1 MKSIRVGVVGCG
13 VISGIYFE
21 NLLKFEAVDVVACSD
36 LMPDMSRAAADAN
49 PGIRAMTTDEILA
62 RETWLPLA
70 WRAQARSVPDWRV
83 SFPVIDTRS

>member
-13 VISGIYFE
+13 VISGIYFQ
-21 NLLKFEAVDVVACSD
+21 NLLKFEAVDVVAYSD
-36 LMPDMSRAAADAN
+36 LIRELSEAAADTS

-70 WRAQARSVPDWRV
+70 WRAQARSVPDWRG